1 MLIPYGQKRH
11 WNLIEYCIFSLLHT
25 DISWLLSRIVIRIIW
40 SCKVLCYHLL
50 SDGTGM
56 IYLICNILCSYVRVL
71 HFTGSDTISI
81 NIRNEA
87 DYILERRILDD

>member
-1 MLIPYGQKRH
+1 M
-11 WNLIEYCIFSLLHT
+11 
-25 DISWLLSRIVIRIIW
+25 
-40 SCKVLCYHLL
+40 LCYHLL
-50 SDGTGM
+50 SDGTGI
-56 IYLICNILCSYVRVL
+56 IYLIGNRLCSYVRVL